1 VHRTAQQ
8 IPPGLLRA
16 GDDVGDAQLRS
27 ILPPVIVS
35 IFRVISSAVQGLLHD
50 FKDLLSDV
58 FVLGVGDRHV
68 VSPSLSEPAT
78 IAVSMA
84 IDRPQAIDD
93 APVGPERS
101 GGWRR

>member
-1 VHRTAQQ
+1 MTWAMLSYV
-8 IPPGLLRA
+8 
-16 GDDVGDAQLRS
+16 RS
-27 ILPPVIVS
+27 CPSDRFDLPRHFLGGPQ
-35 IFRVISSAVQGLLHD
+35 AVQGLLHD
-50 FKDLLSDV
+50 FKDLLGDV

-68 VSPSLSEPAT
+68 ISPSLSEPAT